1 MVPQIQMA
9 AARLPPMAHS
19 HTVPFWELGSRAYE
33 LYIFVATNPA
43 HLPTPFNLSL
53 LIKN

>member
-19 HTVPFWELGSRAYE
+19 HTVPFWELGGKAYE
-33 LYIFVATNPA
+33 LYVYFCADESCTSSNS
-43 HLPTPFNLSL
+43 F
-53 LIKN
+53 